1 MADFS
6 SLFQTTFKEACAE
19 KERKEELARK
29 AAEEATRVRKEKE
42 RIRKDLVW
50 NTYFP
55 KVIDCSNKN
64 CLQGALLQ
72 SAKSACRCLY
82 FNFNRNDFEGWD
94 KLVDGG
100 YKNAKPTHI
109 LHQLLTGAKLDGEI
123 PENVS
128 WDIWNNGAFT
138 VLFTW

>member
-1 MADFS
+1 MADFN
-6 SLFQTTFKEACAE
+6 SLFQTTYKEACAE
-19 KERKEELARK
+19 KERKTQLAQK
-29 AAEEATRVRKEKE
+29 KAEESTRIRKEKE

-50 NTYFP
+50 ETYFP
-55 KVIDCSNKN
+55 SVITSADPR
-64 CLQGALLQ
+64 CLQNALLS
-72 SAKSACRCLY
+72 SAEKASRCLY
-82 FNFNRNDFEGWD
+82 FNFNRDDFEGWD

-109 LHQLLTGAKLDGEI
+109 LHQLLTGAKMDGEI

>member
-1 MADFS
+1 
-6 SLFQTTFKEACAE
+6 
-19 KERKEELARK
+19 
-29 AAEEATRVRKEKE
+29 V
-42 RIRKDLVW
+42 
-50 NTYFP
+50 
-55 KVIDCSNKN
+55 
-64 CLQGALLQ
+64 
-72 SAKSACRCLY
+72 
-82 FNFNRNDFEGWD
+82 GWD